1 MKNKGR
7 FWRGFWQGFSV
18 TAIILAAIAVA
29 VYGMVF
35 AEKNTKATGFGDEG
49 GSQILQIDP
58 EEGTVLIFGKQIVQ
72 KNSQI
77 QGKN

>member
-18 TAIILAAIAVA
+18 TAIILAAVAVT

-35 AEKNTKATGFGDEG
+35 AEKNTKATGFGDFG
-49 GSQILQIDP
+49 GS
-58 EEGTVLIFGKQIVQ
+58 VIVQ
-72 KNSQI
+72 VDAEDGVVTVFGRRFDLKTT
-77 QGKN
+77 